1 MPSFDTNVG
10 IHTHAD
16 GVIHIHPH
24 SQLGVGANATLGRY
38 MKNARDEGDLE
49 FSLSST
55 KIEYLGETFEEGETE
70 CDRVDDPQV
79 RMAYWSNVQDES
91 VEPEV
96 TSGGL
101 EDIRLTDNGP
111 GLTIYYGD
119 PGEDIPK
126 PDPHQDRKR
135 TPLNSSH
142 QCAHRMPPSARKN

>member
-70 CDRVDDPQV
+70 CDGVDDPQV

-96 TSGGL
+96 TSGGF
-101 EDIRLTDNGP
+101 EDIRLRSEEHTSE
-111 GLTIYYGD
+111 LQSLMRRSYAVFCVHKKT
-119 PGEDIPK
+119 GE
-126 PDPHQDRKR
+126 
-135 TPLNSSH
+135 NSNT
-142 QCAHRMPPSARKN
+142 QQE

>member
-70 CDRVDDPQV
+70 CDGVDDPQV

-96 TSGGL
+96 TRSEERRVGKACVSEGGS
-101 EDIRLTDNGP
+101 RGAPLT
-111 GLTIYYGD
+111 
-119 PGEDIPK
+119 EK
-126 PDPHQDRKR
+126 K
-135 TPLNSSH
+135 
-142 QCAHRMPPSARKN
+142 KKK